1 MYNGFIFEL
10 NVKGKTKYFFIE
22 SEEKRK
28 TRELANN
35 FLEFFTSKLNNMG
48 ESFSDEQLENTC
60 TYILK
65 NIYNAKVK
73 RSIDFETF
81 FIITKKGKKD
91 ISENDFIW
99 LEI

>member
-10 NVKGKTKYFFIE
+10 NVKGKTKYCFIE

-28 TRELANN
+28 TRGIANS
-35 FLEFFTSKLNNMG
+35 FLDFFVSRLNNMSK
-48 ESFSDEQLENTC
+48 SFSDEQLKNTC

-65 NIYNAKVK
+65 NMYNAKIK
-73 RSIDFETF
+73 RSMDFETF

-91 ISENDFIW
+91 ISENDLIW